1 MQCRVQSAPLNPAAR
16 QPPLHRAAQSG
27 LRGRGR
33 GWLPPVSSVTL
44 AGRQGKEVQ
53 IDRIWEQEEGSDPW

>member
-1 MQCRVQSAPLNPAAR
+1 M
-16 QPPLHRAAQSG
+16 
-27 LRGRGR
+27 
-33 GWLPPVSSVTL
+33 PPVSSVTL